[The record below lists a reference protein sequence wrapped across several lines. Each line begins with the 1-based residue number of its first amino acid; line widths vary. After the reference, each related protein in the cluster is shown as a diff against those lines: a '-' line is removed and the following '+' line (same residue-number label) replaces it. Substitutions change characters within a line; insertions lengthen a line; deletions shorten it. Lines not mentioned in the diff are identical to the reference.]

1 MLTFTKRTHK
11 EVFMSFEIVALPENS
26 DFIELNWKGDNPQNF
41 FTELKEQIEQY
52 QQEKNIH
59 IVWSDKNLAF
69 NVPEV
74 IQYAKE
80 KGINLELKY
89 MGDNPEQKE
98 LEGEF
103 EVKRKLAAN
112 ELNYFKPQYNQ
123 KSHEL
128 TLELLPDKM
137 LDFSPDNPAYIELK
151 KIIGNLGEGQK
162 INISAV
168 QPAVN
173 LQSGIHLINSII
185 EMKKAY
191 WVSFQFP
198 EATKESKNINLQL
211 ENLYLSTRRKKGIH
225 EIALNNENVPVA
237 VDKKIR
243 RAKQMLLQGK
253 KMKAQTQLQY
263 HHQHQHAQQ
272 QEHQQQNQQQLN
284 QDIFQQRQAQIN
296 QQQQRLEQHQEQ
308 QANNVDIKALGTLIY
323 KDNLQYLV
331 TDKIPLEKVKQVWE
345 NLVGAHHDSVVDPA
359 ARITHVPEATMR
371 LILDHE
377 EQFSFGVNFNDLPN
391 GFNFTVNAAKNDY
404 GTVVKKSIL
413 YFDKQ
418 LLKSGD
424 QRTDSPLSPQI
435 QTLPSP
441 IPAGDVGQLYPFYD
455 EERFNEAH
463 YSGFIK
469 QNHKTFRQIALGSKA
484 SPEKQLEALIHL
496 IKLEAPDIDLSNLPL
511 TKFGFT
517 SQNIQ
522 GLQSVLLKNGANTV
536 VQLLSYLNKI
546 YASGQYKLFKNAF
559 LDKSND
565 WNFLVNPIPKRNGDL
580 GAFAA
585 MEYLITMPAEQKTWW
600 QTLIEQHSQHNKVC
614 DLMDLVNAHRFFFA
628 ELKKI
633 DGDLILPIPC
643 PIEGSKNIKLTYRRL
658 LTLLEKSQ
666 NPHEQIKH
674 LEGLDFS
681 MQGFTTALTSERH
694 RPYQLIT
701 RAMDITPESQLID
714 WYRYKKYIPTPPER
728 DGVRQIKYMPVDGV
742 DYNLPTKD
750 GYRLAPYTY
759 VKSQNDILNSI
770 LDGVY
775 APEYQQH
782 IRVTYDG
789 DLEVFVKVT
798 THDYNRSSREQRDK
812 INIKDLDDID
822 DLYLKRLNQID
833 YAINLADLYSIM
845 ERLNIPSNVQPYFYR
860 YIGIQQY
867 AFPYST
873 YVQLVQE
880 IDQNTQGSLLA
891 KPMLLLMAIC
901 ATGDRVLKEGR
912 NPVQDCQQ
920 LISLIKESRVPT
932 LHILSILEVNYMVY
946 PKPTIYEFTNLL
958 KFSTNLPTLNVL
970 FKAAREHG
978 VLVYDL
984 IIRLNLLQ
992 TKPTEADL
1000 THFITFLNSIYRYPD
1015 NKKQILIYLASII
1028 DVSQW
1033 SNLSDLL
1040 PSLDDP
1046 ELTEDFLLHLAT
1058 GLKQINN
1065 QESHPIQIADALRLI
1080 DELKKEPNKNELAKE
1095 ELMFLSK
1102 KKVPQLEFNCDD
1114 LSQKMTG
1121 FLLGMSRFAEELKIT
1136 THQLKAQL
1144 TDVET
1149 FVEDVLGKAAE
1160 EQNKIESVPEEKP
1173 LTTDL
1178 EKGID
1183 EPNKQKIKHTSEEK
1197 SHSDEQGKVKDNDY
1211 PNLPI
1216 PNNKLLII
1224 ADELLNIFIEKITLL
1239 STQLEQMKGD
1249 SSSDAIQHALK
1260 SIQEIISFIENPFV
1274 YSKKINFLERG
1285 GLSFLS
1291 GFFLGEFKQ
1300 RIIDSLNKYF
1310 VDVLHSEVNQSVQSL
1325 QINQRLRDNNDQ
1337 QIRLSEV
1344 LNRFLINFI
1353 PPLKGV
1359 KIAIELDES
1368 FRHHEETKNFLE
1380 AIRNTFNESNQ
1391 RNSFISFL
1399 YKQEY
1404 FSQYKE
1410 KFAHSLSL
1418 KNLTELMKTL
1428 PKMKNS
1434 EALLTVIFN
1443 VIHDNNRVFT
1453 LSILKTLQ
1461 EKGAKL
1467 SDTELVKLAEIGL
1480 AGANKEA
1487 EAQKNAKGK
1496 LDILLKIHD
1505 LIPQNHPLFSKVI
1518 SLAEQG
1524 ELKDLN
1530 QIFTLLRESPPQ
1542 QKDNLIEYMDKQ
1554 LASPV
1559 AEIQNLTKL
1568 NELLKNSNEKE
1579 AIIRILNNSAWERSE
1594 ETATMDEQVKLINRL
1609 IELNVLSYLADD
1621 LYRYNPAPG
1630 FMALQ
1635 TAVAAPQPQIEQW
1648 VNDYELDPFGNRQKI
1663 LNHYQTQGIV
1673 AFTNE
1678 IKGLLSEQKIIS
1690 SDQQKL
1696 IDAATYILSIGN
1708 DYPLTTIDGVSKPL
1722 NQFRRKELDAYFE
1735 QCRLRSK
1742 TGDKNA
1748 RIEGLA
1754 VLCEVF
1760 FRSTGK
1766 YPYPSQIVSVLC
1778 GQLFEGNLLLQ
1789 IQTGQGKTTTLAL
1802 MAAMAYSFGN
1812 ESTHV
1817 TVCSR
1822 NKLLTER
1829 DYQECKEFYNYLN
1842 IPVAL
1847 VRAGTPEN
1855 HYEKPTVVYST
1866 ASDKSL
1872 YDSRLKIVEHVE
1884 LPKPEQQVVVCDEVD
1899 AEFFDNKNAFN
1910 FSESK
1915 EDPFINP
1922 LKWVYPLTND
1932 FIELPEF
1939 RNLYVTEKED
1949 IILFR
1954 NYLKAR
1960 EPELYKIGEQ
1970 RLSNE
1975 KLSQLLDAACLA
1987 KQLKENEDFIV
1998 RRRDREV
2005 HGKKETISE
2014 AHVIEAHIEDK
2025 EATLSYG
2032 VHQAL
2037 HARLNKKYQES
2048 ISQFK
2053 PETGKGM
2060 PPFSCDNQIE
2070 AVDSQNSHSFFKK
2083 FGRIIGATGTAGSRH
2098 ELDEVRTTLAIDT
2111 MLNIPPRKQSRLHY
2125 LPTLFCDDHTSFWFS
2140 GNNQLKAITRALDK
2154 ARHQPVM
2161 VSCASIEQA
2170 DLWLLELEARYP
2182 GKVQVIHALNA
2193 DDIAEF
2199 DRRVDR
2205 AKNAGQ
2211 ITIVTPLA
2219 GRGVDIKTPKASL
2232 QGTANEQKLS
2242 QLAERLLVIE
2252 THLERYRNRRQLQG
2266 RSARDGKAGE
2276 TLGIFNL
2283 DTIAQEHGLSPDI
2296 KNRKDKLNL
2305 LEELMEKMDDEAA
2318 LERQVSTQVHSII
2331 IYFENKFELEI
2342 SKQPELK
2349 EVLRQEKTLFI
2360 ERAERLWNEV
2370 LADLD
2375 PDGEYPN
2382 PYVRYTEGKLNHTL
2396 FDDQLIK
2403 YQTQVED
2410 LFKGQCAEHGIEVNP
2425 IIDNAEIY
2433 QFKKSQEIAVG
2444 AGVEPA
2450 EAVEKKS
2457 RTEIYLELNQD
2468 QNVYKNR
2475 LEQSKRIDL
2484 SLKSW
2489 LNSHQASSEQ
2499 KQIVSAI
2506 EEQIPALLVHHGYA
2520 SSLIQSMKKNITN
2533 PSQLDLLT
2541 YYQLALNKEEMVIPP
2556 AEHQELTIALT
2567 ELISHQLTLLTKIP
2581 NLNSED
2587 KSLLHQMTRLIKTD
2601 GAGENTLQDKVHL
2614 FIKASSL
2621 YGPRLADPEAQASM
2635 TRIKDFAVTVAAK
2648 AKIDKEPGD
2657 DINNALVKG
2666 AVKSFLQQTLL
2677 RLQNEHYQR
2686 KHPRAIEKIGA
2697 IQGFIDT
2704 LDGLSNTPE
2713 LLKDINRTLNPILA
2727 QNTGFNLRAQTQS
2740 QREWQQLQKQ
2750 LTDVCLKKQPA
2761 MDIKRY
2767 LERLTQVLG
2776 NLETRRSKGFFK
2788 NDALYKDKIEHL
2800 KQYIEEAEKTISDYP
2815 DSTAAVRLLREQ
2827 VMKDSSLT
2835 ANTSRSIFSTN
2846 RVKVVNDIN
2855 ELTEEF
2861 LKKAP

>member
-1 MLTFTKRTHK
+1 
-11 EVFMSFEIVALPENS
+11 
-26 DFIELNWKGDNPQNF
+26 
-41 FTELKEQIEQY
+41 
-52 QQEKNIH
+52 
-59 IVWSDKNLAF
+59 
-69 NVPEV
+69 
-74 IQYAKE
+74 
-80 KGINLELKY
+80 
-89 MGDNPEQKE
+89 
-98 LEGEF
+98 
-103 EVKRKLAAN
+103 
-112 ELNYFKPQYNQ
+112 
-123 KSHEL
+123 
-128 TLELLPDKM
+128 
-137 LDFSPDNPAYIELK
+137 
-151 KIIGNLGEGQK
+151 
-162 INISAV
+162 
-168 QPAVN
+168 
-173 LQSGIHLINSII
+173 
-185 EMKKAY
+185 
-191 WVSFQFP
+191 
-198 EATKESKNINLQL
+198 
-211 ENLYLSTRRKKGIH
+211 
-225 EIALNNENVPVA
+225 
-237 VDKKIR
+237 
-243 RAKQMLLQGK
+243 
-253 KMKAQTQLQY
+253 
-263 HHQHQHAQQ
+263 
-272 QEHQQQNQQQLN
+272 
-284 QDIFQQRQAQIN
+284 
-296 QQQQRLEQHQEQ
+296 
-308 QANNVDIKALGTLIY
+308 
-323 KDNLQYLV
+323 
-331 TDKIPLEKVKQVWE
+331 
-345 NLVGAHHDSVVDPA
+345 
-359 ARITHVPEATMR
+359 
-371 LILDHE
+371 
-377 EQFSFGVNFNDLPN
+377 
-391 GFNFTVNAAKNDY
+391 
-404 GTVVKKSIL
+404 IL

-435 QTLPSP
+435 HPLPSP
-441 IPAGDVGQLYPFYD
+441 IPAGDVGQLYPFY
-455 EERFNEAH
+455 EEEHFNEAH

-469 QNHKTFRQIALGSKA
+469 QNHKAFKQIAPGSKA
-484 SPEKQLEALIHL
+484 SSEQQLEALIHL
-496 IKLEAPDIDLSNLPL
+496 IKIEAPDIDLSNLPL
-511 TKFGFT
+511 KQLEFT

-522 GLQSVLLKNGANTV
+522 GLRSVLLKNGAETL
-536 VQLLSYLNKI
+536 VQLLSHLNKI

-565 WNFLVNPIPKRNGDL
+565 WNSLVNQIPKRNGDL

-585 MEYLITMPAEQKTWW
+585 IDYLITMPAEQKIWW
-600 QTLIEQHSQHNKVC
+600 QTLIEQHAQHNEVC
-614 DLMDLVNAHRFFFA
+614 DLMDLVNAHRYFFA

-643 PIEGSKNIKLTYRRL
+643 PIEGSNNIKLTYRRL
-658 LTLLEKSQ
+658 LTLLEKAQ

-701 RAMDITPESQLID
+701 PAMNLTPKSQLID

-728 DGVRQIKYMPVDGV
+728 EGVRQIKYVPVAGV

-750 GYRLAPYTY
+750 GYRLAPYIY
-759 VKSQNDILNSI
+759 VKSQNDILNTI
-770 LDGVY
+770 LDGGHAFY

-782 IRVTYDG
+782 LRVTYDG
-789 DLEVFVKVT
+789 NLEVLVKVRAEDST
-798 THDYNRSSREQRDK
+798 RYRDK
-812 INIKDLDDID
+812 RDLININDLDDID

-833 YAINLADLYSIM
+833 YAINLADLYSTM
-845 ERLNIPSNVQPYFYR
+845 ERLNLPSNLQPFFYR

-880 IDQNTQGSLLA
+880 IDQNTQGSLLSN
-891 KPMLLLMAIC
+891 PMLLLMAIC
-901 ATGDRVLKEGR
+901 ATGERVLKEGR
-912 NPVQDCQQ
+912 NPIQDCQQ
-920 LISLIKESRVPT
+920 LISLIKQAQVST
-932 LHILSILEVNYMVY
+932 LNLQTILEVNYMVY
-946 PKPTIYEFTNLL
+946 PKPTIHEFTNLL
-958 KFSTNLPTLNVL
+958 KFSTNLRTVDVL

-978 VLVYDL
+978 EVLYDL
-984 IIRLNLLQ
+984 IIRFNLLQ

-1000 THFITFLNSIYRYPD
+1000 TQFITFLNTIYRYPD
-1015 NKKQILIYLASII
+1015 NKKQILVYLASII

-1046 ELTEDFLLHLAT
+1046 ELTEDFLLHLAA

-1065 QESHPIQIADALRLI
+1065 QESRPIQIADALRLI
-1080 DELKKEPNKNELAKE
+1080 DELKKEPNKNKLVKE
-1095 ELMFLSK
+1095 ELMFLCK
-1102 KKVPQLEFNCDD
+1102 KQIPQLEFHCDD

-1121 FLLGMSRFAEELKIT
+1121 FLLGMSQFTNELKKT
-1136 THQLKAQL
+1136 LDSLQDQLKDPDSYVNDLINKNQDPENDQAPN
-1144 TDVET
+1144 D
-1149 FVEDVLGKAAE
+1149 LGQE
-1160 EQNKIESVPEEKP
+1160 VDPNQES
-1173 LTTDL
+1173 
-1178 EKGID
+1178 
-1183 EPNKQKIKHTSEEK
+1183 QKISFAGFDLSKYKKDLVTLASELVYVFT
-1197 SHSDEQGKVKDNDY
+1197 GKI
-1211 PNLPI
+1211 NLMI
-1216 PNNKLLII
+1216 
-1224 ADELLNIFIEKITLL
+1224 
-1239 STQLEQMKGD
+1239 SQLEQIKNEA
-1249 SSSDAIQHALK
+1249 SSDGIKLVLN
-1260 SIQEIISFIENPFV
+1260 SIQDLVSFIEDPLAHTQQKFPMLFIVRPLLN
-1274 YSKKINFLERG
+1274 KLI
-1285 GLSFLS
+1285 
-1291 GFFLGEFKQ
+1291 LGQFKQ
-1300 RIIDSLNKYF
+1300 QVINSLNKYF
-1310 VDVLHSEVNQSVQSL
+1310 IDILHSEVTQSIQSL
-1325 QINQRLRDNNDQ
+1325 KINQRLQDKNDQ
-1337 QIRLSEV
+1337 QIRLGEV
-1344 LNRFLINFI
+1344 LNRFLINHI

-1359 KIAIELDES
+1359 KIAIELNES
-1368 FRHHEETKNFLE
+1368 FRYQEETKNFLE
-1380 AIRNTFNESNQ
+1380 ALRNTFNESNQ
-1391 RNSFISFL
+1391 RNAFISFL

-1410 KFAHSLSL
+1410 KFAHRLSL
-1418 KNLTELMKTL
+1418 KDLTVLMNTL
-1428 PKMKNS
+1428 PKMKES

-1443 VIHDNNRVFT
+1443 VINDNNRVFT

-1467 SDTELVKLAEIGL
+1467 SASELLKLAEIGL
-1480 AGANKEA
+1480 AGANKEEE

-1496 LDILLKIHD
+1496 LDKLLEIHD

-1524 ELKDLN
+1524 ELNDLTH
-1530 QIFTLLRESPPQ
+1530 IFTLLRESPPQ
-1542 QKDNLIEYMDKQ
+1542 QKDNLIAYMDKQ
-1554 LASPV
+1554 LAKPI

-1568 NELLKNSNEKE
+1568 NDLLTKNSNEKE

-1594 ETATMDEQVKLINRL
+1594 ETASMDEQVTLINRL

-1621 LYRYNPAPG
+1621 LYRCKPAPG

-1635 TAVAAPQPQIEQW
+1635 TAVAAPQPEIEQW
-1648 VNDYELDPFGNRQKI
+1648 VKDYELDPFGNRQKI

-1673 AFTNE
+1673 GFTNE
-1678 IKGLLSEQKIIS
+1678 IKDLLSEQKIIS

-1722 NQFRRKELDAYFE
+1722 NQFRRKELDTYFE
-1735 QCRLRSK
+1735 QCRHRSK

-1748 RIEGLA
+1748 RNEGLA

-1789 IQTGQGKTTTLAL
+1789 IQTGQGKTTTIAL

-1812 ESTHV
+1812 DSTHV

-1829 DYQECKEFYNYLN
+1829 DYEECKEFYNYLN

-1855 HYEKPTVVYST
+1855 HYKKPTVVYST

-1884 LPKPEQQVVVCDEVD
+1884 LPKPAQQVVVCDEVD

-2032 VHQAL
+2032 VQQAL
-2037 HARLNKKYQES
+2037 HARLNKQYQES

-2053 PETGKGM
+2053 PGNENGM

-2111 MLNIPPRKQSRLHY
+2111 MLNIPPRKRSRLHY
-2125 LPTLFCDDHTSFWFS
+2125 LPTLFCDDNTSFWFS

-2170 DLWLLELEARYP
+2170 ELWNSELEKRYP
-2182 GKVQVIHALNA
+2182 GKVQVIHAINA
-2193 DDIAEF
+2193 DDPIEF
-2199 DRRVDR
+2199 AKMVDR

-2283 DTIAQEHGLSPDI
+2283 DTIAQEHGLSPNI

-2318 LERQVSTQVHSII
+2318 LERQVSTQVRSII
-2331 IYFENKFELEI
+2331 IYFENQFELEI

-2349 EVLRQEKTLFI
+2349 DVLRQEKTLFI

-2375 PDGEYPN
+2375 PDGKYPN
-2382 PYVRYTEGKLNHTL
+2382 PYVRYSEGKLNHTL
-2396 FDDQLIK
+2396 FDEQLII
-2403 YQTQVED
+2403 YQKQLED
-2410 LFKGQCAEHGIEVNP
+2410 LFKGQCADCGLEVNP
-2425 IIDNAEIY
+2425 VVDNEQIY
-2433 QFKKSQEIAVG
+2433 RYKKSQDV
-2444 AGVEPA
+2444 VEVAAEQPA
-2450 EAVEKKS
+2450 ETVKKKS
-2457 RTEIYLELNQD
+2457 RTDTYLDLNHD
-2468 QNVYKNR
+2468 QNIFKDR
-2475 LEQSKRIDL
+2475 LQQSKLVND
-2484 SLKSW
+2484 SLMGW
-2489 LNSHQASSEQ
+2489 LHTHRASGEQ
-2499 KQIVSAI
+2499 EKLASAI
-2506 EEQIPALLVHHGYA
+2506 DAGIPALLVKQSYA
-2520 SSLIQSMKKNITN
+2520 ASLIQSIKKNIIK
-2533 PSQLDLLT
+2533 PDQVDLLS
-2541 YYQLALNKEEMVIPP
+2541 YYQLALNNVALDIPAP
-2556 AEHQELTIALT
+2556 EHQELTSALT
-2567 ELISHQLTLLTKIP
+2567 DLISHQLTLLTKIP
-2581 NLNSED
+2581 NLNSEH

-2614 FIKASSL
+2614 FIKATSL
-2621 YGPRLADPEAQASM
+2621 YGPLIANPEVQASL

-2648 AKIDKEPGD
+2648 AKVPKEPED
-2657 DINNALVKG
+2657 HINNHLVKG

-2677 RLQNEHYQR
+2677 RLQNVHYQR
-2686 KHPRAIEKIGA
+2686 NHPGAIKKITA
-2697 IQGFIDT
+2697 IQGFINTVDA
-2704 LDGLSNTPE
+2704 LPNTPE
-2713 LLKDINRTLNPILA
+2713 LLTDINRTLDPILA

-2740 QREWQQLQKQ
+2740 QREWQQLQNQ
-2750 LTDVCLKKQPA
+2750 LTDVCSNKQPA
-2761 MDIKRY
+2761 LDINRY
-2767 LERLTQVLG
+2767 LERLAQILA
-2776 NLETRRSKGFFK
+2776 NLEIRSRGFFK
-2788 NDALYKDKIEHL
+2788 NEALYKHKIAHL
-2800 KQYIEEAEKTISDYP
+2800 GRYIEEAKKSIGDYP
-2815 DSTAAVRLLREQ
+2815 DATTAVRLLREQ

-2846 RVKVVNDIN
+2846 RVKVVEDIN